1 MYRKILPLQEQ
12 RLAHVKKGVMCDI
25 YKENDDNGRLILR
38 GGRITDPG
46 NQMDGEGDL
55 VIQNGEI
62 FQEGGSAIAE
72 KGDRIIDYTRSRV
85 CRGLSICISTLEICL
100 K

>member
-1 MYRKILPLQEQ
+1 MYRKRLPLQEQ

-72 KGDRIIDYTRSRV
+72 KGDRIID
-85 CRGLSICISTLEICL
+85 CEGLIIMPGAYRYASPPWRFV
-100 K
+100 